1 MKYSIK
7 DIVKNRDA
15 TFVYYRQHH
24 LYYKVTIIEDDI
36 SYIFPIP
43 VADLMEASVNV
54 VERAI
59 TLMRYIRKAID
70 DGTFVRYY

>member
-15 TFVYYRQHH
+15 IFVYYRQYH
-24 LYYKVTIIEDDI
+24 LYYKVTIEEDDV

-43 VADLMEASVNV
+43 IADLMEASVNST
-54 VERAI
+54 ERAI

-70 DGTFVRYY
+70 DGSFVRYY